1 MKLRVIAAATFVA
14 CLWLAMLS
22 LCTNAAGEPTT
33 AKVVEPADVPSIHH
47 PTSDNHLKSVHAK
60 FLQRIK
66 DDNKIQL
73 LFLGDSIT
81 AGWANAPDVWKEYYG
96 QYDPANFGD
105 GGDYTQHLLWRI
117 DNGELEDINPKVVVL
132 LIGINNL
139 YHNPGNTPEQTA
151 AGIKKILDTI
161 HERLPETKVLL
172 LGLFPYRD
180 KNSGPRAAC
189 VAVNAIISKF
199 DDGTKTRYLGLWDQ
213 FLQPDGSISRE
224 VMKDGLHPTPY
235 GYQILAKNMDPLLCA
250 MMGVTPAAH
259 APVAPP
265 APAAPPTTVPAAVP
279 VMRLPIGPVTTQV
292 ILATDF
298 SNADAASYEKD
309 KVIGTGDAAGQLTV
323 QMMDYPGMKVSVA
336 AADGKHALEFT
347 SDGHS
352 TTAHA
357 TYAAVKLIPK
367 EIANQENLVMK
378 GSVLLSVLPLPAG
391 VTRGTLGIILFSNPQ
406 RFTTGP
412 ACIST
417 IMMPQSFINGHNLAP
432 DKKYHIEFT
441 VDFSDKTQ
449 HGWQYT
455 IAEEGK
461 EPLFSS
467 GVLPTR
473 DPQGVPA
480 MFALTAA
487 GSPFIHVYSVNLTAQ
502 TPPH

>member
-1 MKLRVIAAATFVA
+1 MRLRMIGAAAVSA
-14 CLWLAMLS
+14 CLCLAILS
-22 LCTNAAGEPTT
+22 LSATAAAAPTT

-47 PTSDNHLKSVHAK
+47 PTSDNHLKGVHAK
-60 FLQRIK
+60 FLKRIQ

-73 LFLGDSIT
+73 LFIGDSIT
-81 AGWANAPDVWKEYYG
+81 AGWINAPDVWKEYYG

-117 DNGELEDINPKVVVL
+117 DNGELEGINPKVVVL

-139 YHNPGNTPEQTA
+139 YHNPGNTAEQTA
-151 AGIKKILDTI
+151 VGIKKILDTV
-161 HERLPETKVLL
+161 HQKLPETKVLL

-199 DDGTKTRYLGLWDQ
+199 DDGQKTRYLGLWDQ

-224 VMKDGLHPTPY
+224 VFKDGLHPTPY
-235 GYQILAKNMDPLLCA
+235 GYQIWAKAMDPLLCE
-250 MMGVTPAAH
+250 MMGAAPAAH
-259 APVAPP
+259 AVVAPP
-265 APAAPPTTVPAAVP
+265 PPAAAPATAPAAAP
-279 VMRLPIGPVTTQV
+279 VLRLPTGAVNTQI

-298 SNADAASYEKD
+298 SNADITSYERD
-309 KVIGTGDAAGQLTV
+309 KIIGAGDAAAQLAV
-323 QMMDYPGMKVSVA
+323 QMMDYPGMKVSVVD
-336 AADGKHALEFT
+336 ADGKHALEFT

-367 EIANQENLVMK
+367 EIAEQENLVIK
-378 GSVLLSVLPLPAG
+378 GSVVLSILPLPDG
-391 VTRGTLGIILFSNPQ
+391 VTRGNLGMILFSNPQ

-417 IMMPQSFINGHNLAP
+417 IMTPQSFINGHNLLP
-432 DKKYHIEFT
+432 DKRYHIDFT

-449 HGWQYT
+449 AIRHCRRGQRT
-455 IAEEGK
+455 SLQLRCPGDAR
-461 EPLFSS
+461 P
-467 GVLPTR
+467 
-473 DPQGVPA
+473 
-480 MFALTAA
+480 A
-487 GSPFIHVYSVNLTAQ
+487 GSAGDVCPDGGGQSVY
-502 TPPH
+502 PRF